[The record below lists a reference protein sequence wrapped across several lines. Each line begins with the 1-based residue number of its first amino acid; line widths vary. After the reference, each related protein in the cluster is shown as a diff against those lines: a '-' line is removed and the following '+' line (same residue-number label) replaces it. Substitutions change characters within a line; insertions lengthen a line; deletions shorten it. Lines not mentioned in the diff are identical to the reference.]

1 VSASQTDSDAS
12 LIDSAQKL
20 LSQLMTV
27 LMNAQGQS
35 SQPQQD
41 AGQDG
46 MSPADRVASMDSD
59 GDGMVTQAE
68 FVAARPDDVSEE
80 QATSLFASF
89 DSEDAGTLSVDTLS
103 EAMAQGPGQAPPGP
117 PPPSDSGDD
126 AISSLLSTL
135 DSDGDG
141 MVTEAE
147 FVAARP
153 DDVSEEQATSLF
165 ASFDSEDAGTLSVD
179 ALSEA
184 MAQGPG
190 QAPPGPP
197 PPSDTGDDTLSS
209 LFSTLDSDGDGVVS
223 QEEFLA
229 ARPDDVSE
237 DQASALFESL
247 DTEGTGS
254 LSEDQFVA
262 GLRANFPPPPPF
274 TAYAADD
281 DASASSTRMT
291 L

>member
-1 VSASQTDSDAS
+1 MSASQTDSDAS

-59 GDGMVTQAE
+59 GDGMVTQ
-68 FVAARPDDVSEE
+68 
-80 QATSLFASF
+80 
-89 DSEDAGTLSVDTLS
+89 
-103 EAMAQGPGQAPPGP
+103 
-117 PPPSDSGDD
+117 
-126 AISSLLSTL
+126 
-135 DSDGDG
+135 
-141 MVTEAE
+141 AE

>member
-1 VSASQTDSDAS
+1 MTTISSVSSAVSYRYTKPTSDSSEQSISSSIVSGGKASAAASRVDSEAS

-35 SQPQQD
+35 SQSTQD
-41 AGQDG
+41 ADEDG
-46 MSPADRVASMDSD
+46 TSPADRVAAMDSD

-80 QATSLFASF
+80 QAS
-89 DSEDAGTLSVDTLS
+89 
-103 EAMAQGPGQAPPGP
+103 
-117 PPPSDSGDD
+117 
-126 AISSLLSTL
+126 
-135 DSDGDG
+135 
-141 MVTEAE
+141 
-147 FVAARP
+147 
-153 DDVSEEQATSLF
+153 SLF

-190 QAPPGPP
+190 QAPRGPP
-197 PPSDTGDDTLSS
+197 PPSDEGDDTLSS
-209 LFSTLDSDGDGVVS
+209 LFSTLDSDGDGVIS

-237 DQASALFESL
+237 DQASTLFESL

-262 GLRANFPPPPPF
+262 GLKANLPPPPPPLN
-274 TAYAADD
+274 AYAGNDNTST
-281 DASASSTRMT
+281 SATHMT